1 MLQKLFGWQAMEKAR
16 NFAGLTKLQ
25 SYFKTESQLLTGI
38 KYFIQQNYQMHIP
51 FLISQVDLFLLG
63 KNYTYTKITKLL

>member
-38 KYFIQQNYQMHIP
+38 KYFIQQNYQNVYT
-51 FLISQVDLFLLG
+51 FFYISQVDLILTIRKKTILTQ
-63 KNYTYTKITKLL
+63 K